1 LRKPITIGGIEVAA
15 GERRNIDISVAR
27 LYTHT
32 QLHMPVEVLHG
43 KREGPRLFV
52 CATLH
57 GDEVNGLEII
67 RQLLDRLDV
76 RNVRGTLIAVPIVN
90 VFGFIYQSR
99 YLPDRRDLN
108 RSFPGS
114 TKGSLAARVANLFMN
129 EVVLQCT
136 HGIDLHTGAPPRT
149 NLPQIRADLNSPASR
164 ACAEAFRA
172 PIMIHKAGPEG
183 SMRRVATRRGIPV
196 LLYEA
201 GETLRF
207 DGESIRVGVEGTL
220 RVMKHLNMLDGIR
233 TRRGVPSMEVSRT
246 SWIRAR
252 QSGILRLT
260 ATLGSSIQRHETLGI
275 IADPFGETSKL
286 IKAPFG
292 GMIIGMTTNPLVHR
306 GDAVLHL
313 AALKDGAAGSE
324 T

>member
-1 LRKPITIGGIEVAA
+1 MREPITIGGIEVAA
-15 GERRNIDISVAR
+15 GERRNIDLSVAK

-43 KREGPRLFV
+43 RRKGPRLFV

-76 RNVRGTLIAVPIVN
+76 GNIRGTLIAVPIVN

-114 TKGSLAARVANLFMN
+114 SKGSLAGRLANLFMN

-136 HGIDLHTGAPPRT
+136 YGIDLHTGAPPRT
-149 NLPQIRADLNSPASR
+149 NLPQIRADLNSSVSR
-164 ACAEAFRA
+164 ECAEAFRA

-183 SMRRVATRRGIPV
+183 SMRRVATHRGIPV
-196 LLYEA
+196 MLYEA

-207 DGESIRVGVEGTL
+207 DQDSIRIGVEGIL
-220 RVMKHLNMLDGIR
+220 RVMKHLKMLDGIR
-233 TRRGVPSMEVSRT
+233 TRRGTPSQEVSRT

-260 ATLGSSIQRHETLGI
+260 ATLGSSIRRHEALGV

-306 GDAVLHL
+306 GDALIHL
-313 AALKDGAAGSE
+313 AAIKDTAADAKS
-324 T
+324 